1 MFIHYR
7 TQGFILRKV
16 DRGEADQLFTIYTEK
31 FGKLEVLGKAIRK
44 ISSKL
49 RSGADIFYLSNIEF
63 IQGKAHK
70 TLTDAILIN
79 NFKNL
84 RLQPALPSS
93 QPSAGPQDLKRLAVA
108 FKISEALDN
117 LVKGQEPEDNIWNL
131 LRDVFEK
138 LNDLRFKIYDLRLI
152 YYYFLWNLLS
162 VLGYELGL
170 YNCSICQK
178 KLIPQN
184 IYFTP
189 KEGGLICQNCFK
201 KLQSVEE
208 GKSSSSLATLSRG
221 ARKSGSSFDFAAAR
235 VGKEIN
241 PEIVKIL
248 RIIYKKDWPTISKLK
263 IEKSHLNSLK
273 VISEE
278 CYSYFHNN

>member
-1 MFIHYR
+1 MFTHYR

-49 RSGADIFYLSNIEF
+49 RSGADIFYLSDIEF

-84 RLQPALPSS
+84 RK
-93 QPSAGPQDLKRLAVA
+93 DLKRLAIA

-201 KLQSVEE
+201 KVQSV
-208 GKSSSSLATLSRG
+208 
-221 ARKSGSSFDFAAAR
+221 
-235 VGKEIN
+235 KEIS

-248 RIIYKKDWPTISKLK
+248 RIICKKDWSTISKLK

-278 CYSYFHNN
+278 CYSYFHNNL